1 MIFIKRK
8 FSSGGSKITYGYMT
22 FTKTIMTSNSKLM
35 IKKQKIQKDKRLV
48 PKLISRKCRLR

>member
-35 IKKQKIQKDKRLV
+35 IQKTENTERQKAS
-48 PKLISRKCRLR
+48 PKIN